1 MKKIALVTTLGLLA
15 ASAQAQDATA
25 GKAAF
30 AQCSACH
37 TLDGSNGVGPS
48 LKGVAGRKAGSLPG
62 FRFSRGMKSAG
73 FNWDDKTLAAYL
85 ADPQKTVPGNVMP
98 FSGVADEKQRADLVA
113 FLMTQK

>member
-1 MKKIALVTTLGLLA
+1 VKNIALVMTLGLAA
-15 ASAQAQDATA
+15 ASAHAQDATA

-37 TLDGSNGVGPS
+37 TLDGNNGVGPS
-48 LKGVAGRKAGSLPG
+48 LKGIAGRKAGSYPG
-62 FRFSRGMKSAG
+62 FRFSRGMKNAG
-73 FNWDDKTLAAYL
+73 INWDDKTLAAYI

-98 FSGVADEKQRADLVA
+98 FSGVAEEKQRADLVA